1 MKMRYLKPSA
11 IFLIV
16 LLFASSLLL
25 AQGKV
30 EELNLMPVPAKTI
43 LMQGKLR
50 LDTAFSI
57 SVFGNPDERI
67 YGAATRMLRH
77 LSGRT
82 GFFFNQGFVT
92 DTNKSD
98 TSQFIIDCKK
108 PGKLGLHEDESYT
121 LLVTPQKVELNA
133 ETDLGAIH
141 GLQTFI
147 QLLKVDEQGYY
158 FPAVKIIDQPRF
170 PWRGL
175 MIDVSRHFMPVDVIK
190 RNIDAM
196 AFLKMNVLHLHLS
209 DDQGFRVES
218 KIFPELTKLGSDGK
232 YFTQAQ
238 IKDIISY
245 ADSRGIRIIPE
256 FDVPGHSTSW
266 FVSHPELASL
276 PTGQAGAPGPYQ
288 IERKWGVFNP
298 VFNPTIDATY
308 NFLDKFFG
316 EMAKLFPDEYFHIG
330 GDENNGKDWSA
341 NKSIQA
347 FMKQHNIANTAD
359 LQTYFNKRVLK
370 ILTKHHKRMIGWDE
384 ILQPGM
390 PNNIVIQSWRGQKA
404 LFDAA
409 REGYMGIL
417 SSGYYIDLMQPASY
431 HYLNDPIPADSAL
444 PDNVKKNILGGEA
457 TQWAE
462 LVTPENVDSRIWPRT
477 AAIAERFWSPDSV
490 RNVDDMYRRLDIIN
504 YELEDYGLTQI
515 KNYGMMLR
523 RLTDD
528 HDVTALRNFVDAV
541 EPVKGYHR
549 HSQGVHYTSYS
560 PYTRVVDAA
569 RPESETDR
577 HFRNYVDEFL
587 KGNSEFKESVTF
599 WLNLWMSN
607 YAELVKTIKISPILR
622 EIEPMALNLKNISGA
637 GLEAVNLISENK
649 TVDKNWVDTRMKLIE
664 AAKKPYGQVEL
675 EMVTAIEKLIKAVKV
690 N

>member
-1 MKMRYLKPSA
+1 MDMRNFKPVA
-11 IFLIV
+11 LFLMV
-16 LLFASSLLL
+16 FLFTASLLYP
-25 AQGKV
+25 QGKV
-30 EELNLMPVPAKTI
+30 DELDLMPVPAKTT
-43 LMQGKLR
+43 LMQGKYR

-57 SVFGNPDERI
+57 SVLGNPNKRI
-67 YGAATRMLRH
+67 YGAATGMLRH

-82 GFFFNQGFVT
+82 GFFFHQGFVT

-98 TSQFIIDCKK
+98 TAQFVIDCKR
-108 PGKLGLHEDESYT
+108 PGKLGLHEEESYT
-121 LLVTPQKVELNA
+121 LLVTPKKVELNA

-141 GLQTFI
+141 GLMTFI
-147 QLLKVDEQGYY
+147 QLLKVDERGYY
-158 FPAVKIIDQPRF
+158 FPALKIVDYPRF

-190 RNIDAM
+190 RNLNAM

-218 KIFPELTKLGSDGK
+218 KIFPELTKLGSDGE
-232 YFTQAQ
+232 YFTQDQ
-238 IKDIISY
+238 IKDIIAY
-245 ADSRGIRIIPE
+245 ADARGIRVIPE

-266 FVSHPELASL
+266 FVSHPELAS
-276 PTGQAGAPGPYQ
+276 APGPYK
-288 IERKWGVFNP
+288 IERNWGVFNP

-308 NFLDKFFG
+308 EFLDKFFG

-347 FMKQHNIANTAD
+347 FMKEHNIATTAD
-359 LQTYFNKRVLK
+359 LQTYFNKRILK

-390 PNNIVIQSWRGQKA
+390 PNNIVIQSWRGQEA
-404 LFDAA
+404 LFAAA

-417 SSGYYIDLMQPASY
+417 SNGYYIDLMQPASY
-431 HYLNDPIPADSAL
+431 HYLNDPIPPDSVL
-444 PDNVKKNILGGEA
+444 PDSVKKNILGGEA

-490 RNVDDMYRRLDIIN
+490 RNVDDMYRRLSIIN

-528 HDVTALRNFVDAV
+528 HDITALKNFVNVV
-541 EPVKGYHR
+541 EPVKFYHR

-569 RPESETDR
+569 RPESDIDR
-577 HFRNYVDEFL
+577 HFGKYVDEFL
-587 KGNSEFKESVTF
+587 KGGKEFKESVVF
-599 WLNLWMSN
+599 WLKLWRDN
-607 YAELVKTIKISPILR
+607 YPELEKTIKVSPILK
-622 EIEPMALNLKNISGA
+622 EIEPMSANLKNISEA

-649 TVDKNWVDTRMKLIE
+649 AADKGWTDQKLQLIE

-675 EMVTAIEKLIKAVKV
+675 EMVPAIEKLIKAVKIE
-690 N
+690 